1 MKYKKGLGRKIQKI
15 HTETQSIEDISF
27 LLDSSD
33 SKPKSWGRKLQT
45 LNKSNPH
52 HVLKNIIT
60 EDLKT
65 LHNLE
70 TTLQTLK
77 ERLPKFHDPQIV
89 SFLTGFIQ
97 ATDKKLKYY
106 YI

>member
-1 MKYKKGLGRKIQKI
+1 MKYKKGLGRKIHKI
-15 HTETQSIEDISF
+15 YLETQSIQEISF

-45 LNKSNPH
+45 LNKSKTPDILETIILED
-52 HVLKNIIT
+52 LKNIN
-60 EDLKT
+60 ELEKT
-65 LHNLE
+65 RK
-70 TTLQTLK
+70 TLK
-77 ERLPKFHDPQIV
+77 ERIPKFHDPQIV
-89 SFLTGFIQ
+89 AFLKGFIQ